1 MLLLVFPL
9 SYGSITACA
18 EPLNDNIYIL
28 DESSETTDN
37 KIAVTPSKAYD
48 TVQFTLLVT

>member
-9 SYGSITACA
+9 SYESITACA
-18 EPLNDNIYIL
+18 EPLNDNVYIL
-28 DESSETTDN
+28 DESSDN